1 MYEHKNKLVKGF
13 TQKYNIDK
21 VVFYEIFSNPIN
33 AIEAEKRIKA
43 WTRKKRIELI
53 KSKNP
58 EFKESTI

>member
-21 VVFYEIFSNPIN
+21 LVFYEIFSNPIN